1 MYFQTLAPV
10 VQRRNCPEHDVK
22 EELPSTAPTASTATQ
37 DNGGGKTSSPSA
49 RLCSCQGTI
58 ASPKK
63 GPQRARS
70 FTSVIGRACNM
81 TQYCSTAQFQQ
92 HRQQQQH
99 ASSSPH
105 ATAAQQNAALPFR
118 STISSSNLHVSHAH
132 SRRSRRGHANAQPGR
147 RTLLHATKE
156 LAPEWS
162 AVSESSVL
170 SAHEAAGSYRYEV
183 ISAL

>member
-1 MYFQTLAPV
+1 MDSNLDFAVSKDANFPGKGRAYMLSTWL
-10 VQRRNCPEHDVK
+10 K

-58 ASPKK
+58 ASHKK

-70 FTSVIGRACNM
+70 FTSVIDRACNM

-105 ATAAQQNAALPFR
+105 ATQR
-118 STISSSNLHVSHAH
+118 SKTPRYLSYLRILVTPSM
-132 SRRSRRGHANAQPGR
+132 
-147 RTLLHATKE
+147 
-156 LAPEWS
+156 S
-162 AVSESSVL
+162 AML
-170 SAHEAAGSYRYEV
+170 TAGAAAGGTLTRNLAGGRYFTGQ
-183 ISAL
+183 S